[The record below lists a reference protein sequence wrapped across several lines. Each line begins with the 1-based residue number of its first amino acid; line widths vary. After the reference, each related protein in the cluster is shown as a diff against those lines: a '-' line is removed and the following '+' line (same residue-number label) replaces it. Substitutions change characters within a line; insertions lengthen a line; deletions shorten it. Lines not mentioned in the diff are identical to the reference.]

1 LFLPYYLYPT
11 EGGMKGPY
19 KLVKSGTREIKVME
33 EGVLVSGWPR
43 PDRSMDAAQGMC
55 GFVFNGHTVPL
66 KNGDFL
72 ATLYGYFEADKRMSI
87 VTAESRDGVQWQ
99 IRSII
104 AGADCEL
111 EGAEGPCEVAV
122 CRLKDG
128 RLMCVFRLASNVP
141 FGQTYSEDEGRTWS
155 TPIAMQNA
163 FSVQPSLAV
172 MDDGMVVLSGGRP
185 GLYLWFN
192 ADGTGKDWERIDFQ
206 PNHNE
211 YCPDDHIAAPGN
223 TSSYT
228 EVVALD
234 DKNLLCIYDR
244 VPHSWNAIP
253 PESTDTNS
261 VWVIRITVEKN

>member
-1 LFLPYYLYPT
+1 
-11 EGGMKGPY
+11 MKAPY
-19 KLVKSGTREIKVME
+19 KLVKQGTHEIKVME
-33 EGVLVSGWPR
+33 DGVLVSGWPR
-43 PDRSMDAAQGMC
+43 PDRSMDPAQGMC
-55 GFVFNGHTVPL
+55 GFVFNGQTVRL
-66 KNGDFL
+66 KSGEYL
-72 ATLYGYFEADKRMSI
+72 ATLYGYFEGDTKMSV
-87 VTAESRDGVQWQ
+87 VTAESKDGVQWK

-104 AGADCEL
+104 AGPECAL
-111 EGAEGPCEVAV
+111 EGAEGPCEVAI

-155 TPIAMQNA
+155 TPVAMANA

-192 ADGTGKDWERIDFQ
+192 ADGTGKDWERVDFQ
-206 PNHNE
+206 PNHNVS
-211 YCPDDHIAAPGN
+211 CPADRIEAAGN

-234 DKNLLCIYDR
+234 EKHLLCIYDR
-244 VPHSWNAIP
+244 TAYGWNIIP
-253 PESTDTNS
+253 PDSPETNS
-261 VWVIRITVEKN
+261 VWVIRIMIEKN